1 MAIVASQAPATRY
14 WAIYKRAATNW
25 RCTATPTSTPHR
37 LDCRCVSSSCA
48 TSIRNAKANFPPW
61 ARPKRV
67 VGSNWDWTGLH
78 SVGGVRPG
86 LWRRPG
92 CWGGDAWRALADY
105 PFAYTTTYRRFY
117 LLPGARAINAPALV
131 YAARNRVGRLVSPP
145 VMELL
150 ARCLEQGPLLRLA
163 LHPRDAHHPA
173 ILRHMQALLEQ
184 LLRTRA
190 PMTKAA
196 FAAQLASQSV
206 GAMCTPTASDATS
219 PV

>member
-1 MAIVASQAPATRY
+1 MSAIDPRTRLLLEAP
-14 WAIYKRAATNW
+14 I
-25 RCTATPTSTPHR
+25 
-37 LDCRCVSSSCA
+37 
-48 TSIRNAKANFPPW
+48 
-61 ARPKRV
+61 
-67 VGSNWDWTGLH
+67 
-78 SVGGVRPG
+78 
-86 LWRRPG
+86 
-92 CWGGDAWRALADY
+92 
-105 PFAYTTTYRRFY
+105 
-117 LLPGARAINAPALV
+117 
-131 YAARNRVGRLVSPP
+131 GRT
-145 VMELL
+145 
-150 ARCLEQGPLLRLA
+150 LLRLA